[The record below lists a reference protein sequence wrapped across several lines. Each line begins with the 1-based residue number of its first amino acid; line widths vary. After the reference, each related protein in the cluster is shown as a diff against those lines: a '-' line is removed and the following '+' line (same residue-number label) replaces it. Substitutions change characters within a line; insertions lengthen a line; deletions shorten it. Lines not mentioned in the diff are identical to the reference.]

1 MNNYNVSECIKEF
14 GRGVNL
20 IDPDGKLIQQ
30 EKCILTPLRYKNKM
44 YLEGI
49 PTDIGVNDSGYF
61 LLIAPPSMMLDRIGR
76 KGFICDGRNKYNIDR
91 MERIFLGEKVL
102 YLWAVV
108 KNHTEG
114 DYPHYNHFAERR

>member
-14 GRGVNL
+14 GRSVKL
-20 IDPDGKLIQQ
+20 IDLENRLVQQ

-61 LLIAPPSMMLDRIGR
+61 LLIAPSSMQLEKIGR
-76 KGFICDGRNKYNIDR
+76 KGFVCDGEKRYHIDR
-91 MERIFLGEKVL
+91 MEKMFFGENVL

-108 KNHTEG
+108 KEHTDGE
-114 DYPHYNHFAERR
+114 YPQYNHFAERR